1 MRRYPRK
8 APKAIASGI
17 SFRDGDLG
25 SAKAVELIK
34 VCDFYESKASGEY
47 VDSALSGRYVH
58 AMAKEVRTLA
68 CALKAGEDEQKARIR
83 ELEVCCR
90 EWDEHFGPSSDARG
104 RLTRAAQGELRIVP
118 ATPASLSAERAWLL
132 GRVEALE
139 VSVAESGAA
148 LEREKARGAKE
159 LEDHVRAAR
168 AFAARH

>member
-1 MRRYPRK
+1 MQKGFCVRRYPRK

-104 RLTRAAQGELRIVP
+104 RLTRAVKEYGSAR
-118 ATPASLSAERAWLL
+118 AERLL
-132 GRVEALE
+132 APVLRPAQ
-139 VSVAESGAA
+139 AA
-148 LEREKARGAKE
+148 
-159 LEDHVRAAR
+159 AAFH
-168 AFAARH
+168 APA